1 MKEKFELI
9 IGLYKD
15 HMDTMKPYEDLLG
28 CGVEPISNAWYEDIY
43 RVGEFI
49 GVDRDWSDACFD
61 LLWYGYCMFT
71 LDNGEEYKAE
81 SIEDFVYAWE
91 H

>member
-1 MKEKFELI
+1 MKEKFELLMKLFKNHI
-9 IGLYKD
+9 EI
-15 HMDTMKPYEDLLG
+15 MKPYSEVLG
-28 CGVEPISNAWYEDIY
+28 DGVAPISDAWYDDIY

-49 GVDRDWSDACFD
+49 GVNRDWCDACFD
-61 LLWYGYCMFT
+61 MVYYGYCWFT

-81 SIEDFVYAWE
+81 IIEDFVYAWE